1 MTDAIH
7 NFTTLHIGFHRPVKR
22 TFVVLYWDGQAR
34 KWLRYRDDLPELQ
47 LKRSSLSVSGSV
59 HINVA
64 KRPNAEPLNIEVRA
78 DGHYLSAGNIDIV
91 IVRKRGAQLPQ
102 AFMTRDFPA
111 PPATAEVEITD
122 KELWTVRASAQQQA
136 AQQQAA
142 QQQAA
147 QQAPGLVAL
156 AAAAQPQ
163 PQPQAQPQAQLP
175 PIIKIIL
182 KPIPQRIAWLIA
194 EESSRSKETCAIT
207 TDEISPITAAVTTCF
222 HVFDYES
229 IQEWVNKNPA
239 RPTCPVCRE
248 VCAITKAFE
257 G

>member
-1 MTDAIH
+1 M
-7 NFTTLHIGFHRPVKR
+7 KR
-22 TFVVLYWDGQAR
+22 DY
-34 KWLRYRDDLPELQ
+34 
-47 LKRSSLSVSGSV
+47 
-59 HINVA
+59 
-64 KRPNAEPLNIEVRA
+64 
-78 DGHYLSAGNIDIV
+78 
-91 IVRKRGAQLPQ
+91 
-102 AFMTRDFPA
+102 PA

-142 QQQAA
+142 QEVPGLSALATAA
-147 QQAPGLVAL
+147 QQ
-156 AAAAQPQ
+156 QQ
-163 PQPQAQPQAQLP
+163 QQRP
-175 PIIKIIL
+175 PVFKIIL

-194 EESSRSKETCAIT
+194 EESSKSKETCAIT
-207 TDEISPITAAVTTCF
+207 TDEISPITAAVTSCF
-222 HVFDYES
+222 HVFEYDS

>member
-22 TFVVLYWDGQAR
+22 TFIVLYWDGQVR

-47 LKRSSLSVSGSV
+47 LKRSSLSVFGSV
-59 HINVA
+59 NINVA
-64 KRPNAEPLNIEVRA
+64 KLPNSEPLNIEVQA
-78 DGHYLSAGNIDIV
+78 DGHYLTAGNIDIV
-91 IVRKRGAQLPQ
+91 IVRKTGTQLPQ
-102 AFMTRDFPA
+102 AFMKRDFPA
-111 PPATAEVEITD
+111 PHAATELQITNKRLWNLREAEQAPGLAALATA
-122 KELWTVRASAQQQA
+122 ASAQQQ
-136 AQQQAA
+136 
-142 QQQAA
+142 
-147 QQAPGLVAL
+147 
-156 AAAAQPQ
+156 PQ
-163 PQPQAQPQAQLP
+163 PP
-175 PIIKIIL
+175 PVIKIIL

-194 EESSRSKETCAIT
+194 EDYSKSKETCAIT

-222 HVFDYES
+222 HVFEYDS
-229 IQEWVNKNPA
+229 IKEWVNKNPA

>member
-22 TFVVLYWDGQAR
+22 TFVVLYWHPQER

-47 LKRSSLSVSGSV
+47 LKRSSLSISGSV

-64 KRPNAEPLNIEVRA
+64 KRPNAEPLNIEVQA
-78 DGHYLSAGNIDIV
+78 DGHYLTAGNIDIV
-91 IVRKRGAQLPQ
+91 IVRKTGTQLPQ

-111 PPATAEVEITD
+111 PDAATEVQITNKRLWNVREAVPALAHQTPGLAALATA
-122 KELWTVRASAQQQA
+122 SA
-136 AQQQAA
+136 AQQQ
-142 QQQAA
+142 QQQ
-147 QQAPGLVAL
+147 
-156 AAAAQPQ
+156 PQ
-163 PQPQAQPQAQLP
+163 VP
-175 PIIKIIL
+175 PVIKTIL
-182 KPIPQRIAWLIA
+182 KPIPQRIAWIIA
-194 EESSRSKETCAIT
+194 EESSKSKETCAIT

-222 HVFDYES
+222 HVFEYES
-229 IQEWVNKNPA
+229 ILEWVNKNPA

>member
-91 IVRKRGAQLPQ
+91 IVRKAGAQLPQ

-111 PPATAEVEITD
+111 PAPDAEVQITM
-122 KELWTVRASAQQQA
+122 KRLWNVREAEQPAGLAALATA
-136 AQQQAA
+136 AQQQ
-142 QQQAA
+142 Q
-147 QQAPGLVAL
+147 
-156 AAAAQPQ
+156 QPQ
-163 PQPQAQPQAQLP
+163 PQPQTQTQ

-194 EESSRSKETCAIT
+194 EESSKSKETCAIT

>member
-1 MTDAIH
+1 MAT
-7 NFTTLHIGFHRPVKR
+7 RP
-22 TFVVLYWDGQAR
+22 
-34 KWLRYRDDLPELQ
+34 YR
-47 LKRSSLSVSGSV
+47 GA
-59 HINVA
+59 INV
-64 KRPNAEPLNIEVRA
+64 EVSSN
-78 DGHYLSAGNIDIV
+78 DHYLTAGNIDIV
-91 IVRKRGAQLPQ
+91 IVKKTGTQLPQ
-102 AFMTRDFPA
+102 GYMKRDYPA

-142 QQQAA
+142 QEVPGLAALATAA
-147 QQAPGLVAL
+147 QQ
-156 AAAAQPQ
+156 QPQ
-163 PQPQAQPQAQLP
+163 QQQQQLQVP
-175 PIIKIIL
+175 PIFKIIL

-194 EESSRSKETCAIT
+194 EESSKSKETCAIT
-207 TDEISPITAAVTTCF
+207 TDEISPITAAVTSCF
-222 HVFDYES
+222 HVFEYDS

>member
-59 HINVA
+59 HINIA
-64 KRPNAEPLNIEVRA
+64 KRPNVESLNIEVRA

-91 IVRKRGAQLPQ
+91 IVRKAGAQLPQ

-111 PPATAEVEITD
+111 PDAATEVEITE
-122 KELWTVRASAQQQA
+122 KQLWTVRASAQQQA
-136 AQQQAA
+136 AQQAPGLAALATAA
-142 QQQAA
+142 QQP
-147 QQAPGLVAL
+147 QQQ
-156 AAAAQPQ
+156 QPQ
-163 PQPQAQPQAQLP
+163 VQVQPV
-175 PIIKIIL
+175 IKIIL

-194 EESSRSKETCAIT
+194 EDSSKSKETCAIT

>member
-1 MTDAIH
+1 MPDAIH
-7 NFTTLHIGFHRPVKR
+7 NFTTLHIAIHRPVKR
-22 TFVVLYWDGQAR
+22 TFVVFSWEAEVR
-34 KWLRYRDDLPELQ
+34 KWIPYTDDLPDLR
-47 LKRSSLSVSGSV
+47 LKRSSVSTQGVV
-59 HINVA
+59 HINMA
-64 KRPNAEPLNIEVRA
+64 TRPYRRAINVEVSSN
-78 DGHYLSAGNIDIV
+78 DHYLTAGNIDIV
-91 IVRKRGAQLPQ
+91 IVKKTGTQLPQ
-102 AFMTRDFPA
+102 GYMKRDYPA

-122 KELWTVRASAQQQA
+122 EELWTVRASAEQQA
-136 AQQQAA
+136 AQQEAAQEVPGLAALATAA
-142 QQQAA
+142 QQQP
-147 QQAPGLVAL
+147 QLQV
-156 AAAAQPQ
+156 QPV
-163 PQPQAQPQAQLP
+163 
-175 PIIKIIL
+175 IKIIL

-194 EESSRSKETCAIT
+194 EDSSKSKETCAIT

>member
-22 TFVVLYWDGQAR
+22 TFVVLYWDGQVR

-47 LKRSSLSVSGSV
+47 LKRSSLSVFGSV
-59 HINVA
+59 NINVA
-64 KRPNAEPLNIEVRA
+64 KRPNSEPLNIQVQA
-78 DGHYLSAGNIDIV
+78 DGHYLTAGNIDIV
-91 IVRKRGAQLPQ
+91 VVKKRGAQLPQ
-102 AFMTRDFPA
+102 AFMTRDFPS
-111 PPATAEVEITD
+111 PAAAEVEVTN
-122 KELWTVRASAQQQA
+122 KRLWIVREAEQAPGLAALATAAA
-136 AQQQAA
+136 AQQQ
-142 QQQAA
+142 QQQ
-147 QQAPGLVAL
+147 QQ
-156 AAAAQPQ
+156 QPQ
-163 PQPQAQPQAQLP
+163 PP
-175 PIIKIIL
+175 PVIKIIL

-194 EESSRSKETCAIT
+194 EDYSKSKETCAIT

-222 HVFDYES
+222 HVFEYDS
-229 IQEWVNKNPA
+229 IKEWVNKNPA